1 MWKWWS
7 PLNPAASWVMAQHW
21 GGLHAITALFHNWL
35 VSQRAR
41 TCQHAGRQEGRQ
53 AGRMRLQHLPQAGMG
68 MFLRVALHA
77 EQHILSVEK
86 MWMSPC
92 VSVFV
97 CAWTAVSW
105 TSCIWHCVHLLF
117 LFLHA
122 TVCQMYFAF
131 SSSYEPLFHPTVSN
145 GGMLISTFQI
155 SVLHFIPLTFFDSYN
170 TSVSDLESLGRN
182 VK

>member
-122 TVCQMYFAF
+122 TVCQMYFHVHLLFIILWAVISPHSVQRGNVNKHISDF
-131 SSSYEPLFHPTVSN
+131 SPSFHTSY
-145 GGMLISTFQI
+145 
-155 SVLHFIPLTFFDSYN
+155 FFWQ
-170 TSVSDLESLGRN
+170 L
-182 VK
+182 